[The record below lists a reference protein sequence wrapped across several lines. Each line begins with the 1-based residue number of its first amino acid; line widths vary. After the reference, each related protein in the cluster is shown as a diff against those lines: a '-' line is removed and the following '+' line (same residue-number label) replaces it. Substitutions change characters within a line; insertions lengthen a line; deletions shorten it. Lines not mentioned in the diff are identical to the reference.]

1 MHREVESKGKERNKE
16 GCEDVTQMKGWKLL
30 NSSLLSALTMT
41 ERNFEDGGAD
51 FTWSSLLP
59 LEDFEKNEIPA
70 IVVKTRQWKIGI
82 LK

>member
-51 FTWSSLLP
+51 FT
-59 LEDFEKNEIPA
+59 
-70 IVVKTRQWKIGI
+70 
-82 LK
+82 

>member
-41 ERNFEDGGAD
+41 EHNFEDGGAD